1 MEEEFSHDFK
11 KRVKVAFSKVKNDIS
26 SIKADLEEIKQ
37 LLKEKNNSSTGN
49 EGVYSFIHSFN
60 RQAVMQSNS
69 QIPSISSNLDKI
81 FSSLTKQELMVLLSL
96 FQLEEEKGPV
106 SYTQLSDLLKLSEGC
121 IRTYTSS
128 IIKKG
133 IPLKKERFNN
143 KITLLSVDSTLRNLN
158 LKQKL
163 VSLYYHNDPNQSRL
177 TDI

>member
-1 MEEEFSHDFK
+1 MEEEFNQDFK

-26 SIKADLEEIKQ
+26 SIKSNLEEIKQ
-37 LLKEKNNSSTGN
+37 LIKEKNISSIGN

-60 RQAVMQSNS
+60 RQAVNS
-69 QIPSISSNLDKI
+69 QIPSMSSNLDKI

-106 SYTQLSDLLKLSEGC
+106 SYAQLSETLKLSEGC

-128 IIKKG
+128 LIKKG
-133 IPLKKERFNN
+133 IPLRKERFNN
-143 KITLLSVDSTLRNLN
+143 KITLLSVDPTLRNLN

-163 VSLYYHNDPNQSRL
+163 VSLYYNNDPDQVKL